1 MFLLSRPLS
10 IPTLTFLPHVTCP
23 SLLDFKM
30 ILVSLTSLKGSNGQP
45 ADQGDSHNNIDL
57 IDTGKVVYPK
67 SDMNL
72 SAKDYE
78 EKISW
83 SAITFSL

>member
-1 MFLLSRPLS
+1 
-10 IPTLTFLPHVTCP
+10 
-23 SLLDFKM
+23 M

-67 SDMNL
+67 SGMNL
-72 SAKDYE
+72 TAKDYE

-83 SAITFSL
+83 SAVTFSL